1 MNPVVRAWRILRLI
15 LAFLREFALSV
26 VRVSQLVL
34 SPRIRVRPA
43 VIAFPLTVRRDFEIT
58 LLANLITLTPGT
70 LTIDVSDNRSILYVH
85 VVDCPDPAIASREI
99 ADGFERLILEAF
111 A

>member
-1 MNPVVRAWRILRLI
+1 MNPVVRAWRIFRL
-15 LAFLREFALSV
+15 LLVFLGEFALSV
-26 VRVSQLVL
+26 IRVSRLVL
-34 SPRIRVRPA
+34 SPRMNLRPA
-43 VIAFPLTVRRDFEIT
+43 IITFPLTVRRDFEIT

-70 LTIDVSDNRSILYVH
+70 LTIDVSGDRRTLYVH
-85 VVDCPDPAIASREI
+85 AIDCPDPDAAAREI

>member
-1 MNPVVRAWRILRLI
+1 MNPVIRAWRILRLI
-15 LAFLREFALSV
+15 LAFFSEFTLSV
-26 VRVSQLVL
+26 IRVCQLVL
-34 SPRIRVRPA
+34 SPRMRIRPA

-70 LTIDVSDNRSILYVH
+70 LAIDVSDDRSTLYVH
-85 VVDCPDPAIASREI
+85 VIDCPDPAVAAREI